1 MIIRGKFVVS
11 VNEVEKRAVAIDG
24 KVEIRPMMNL
34 NFTVDHRFMDGGR
47 AKKINEIVK
56 YIIFIRNKL
65 FLR

>member
-1 MIIRGKFVVS
+1 VIIRGKFVVS

>member
-1 MIIRGKFVVS
+1 MS

-47 AKKINEIVK
+47 AKKIYEIV
-56 YIIFIRNKL
+56 NL
-65 FLR
+65 